1 MLVRSTSRRSKQKD
15 APLYQNERPHGG
27 ARGTRTPDPLLAK
40 QMRYQL
46 RYSPEKPNILGNA
59 RVKNLIPQLWA

>member
-1 MLVRSTSRRSKQKD
+1 MPRNYIKVFGERAVRLVEDR
-15 APLYQNERPHGG
+15 PLYQNERPFSG

-46 RYSPEKPNILGNA
+46 RYSPVCYEKTPTIRGW
-59 RVKNLIPQLWA
+59 WA

>member
-1 MLVRSTSRRSKQKD
+1 MPRNYIKVFGERAVRLVEDR
-15 APLYQNERPHGG
+15 PLYQNERPFGG

-46 RYSPEKPNILGNA
+46 RYSPVCYEKTPTIRGW
-59 RVKNLIPQLWA
+59 WA